1 MGHDTFLDIYQAYAE
16 EITDASPDY
25 HRFMGFSTMAAI
37 LKNRVWLP
45 WGDTRLYPNLWIILL
60 GASTVDHKSTAI
72 MISKRLL
79 DRYDSKLLYPNE
91 FSYERLVMMLSKRP
105 CGAFYFSEFKTLLGL
120 LNRDYMQ
127 GARGLLA
134 DLYDAPYKYER
145 ELAKDTYTIDHPAF
159 NVSAASTLA
168 WFTDKLKDEDV
179 EGGLLI
185 RFLMILAVR
194 RGPSKPRPPMAD
206 AEKRDEMYGWF
217 KIFETISGPCYLT
230 KAAELIHDEWYEK
243 MRLRGQSGGGRF
255 SAFAGRL
262 QGYLV
267 KFSILIE
274 INQTQKLKISGESM
288 TEAVAAA
295 DWLYKHMSQIER
307 EEIVTGKPN
316 KDIQKIRRAIR
327 NNNGKITR
335 RDLIRTTHLSKY
347 ELNSAIDTMEEQETI
362 KVVPTRVEGSKKP
375 VLYYSE
381 VI

>member
-37 LKNRVWLP
+37 LRNKVWLP

-60 GASTVDHKSTAI
+60 GESTIDHKTTAI

-105 CGAFYFSEFKTLLGL
+105 CGAFYFSEFKTFLGL

-127 GARGLLA
+127 GARGLIA
-134 DLYDAPYKYER
+134 DLYDAPEKYDR
-145 ELAKDTYTIDHPAF
+145 ELTKDTYTIEYPAF
-159 NVSAASTLA
+159 NISAATTLA

-185 RFLMILAVR
+185 RFLMISALK
-194 RGPSKPRPPMAD
+194 RGASKPRPPPAD
-206 AEKRDEMYGWF
+206 PEKRNEMYRWF
-217 KIFETISGPCYLT
+217 KVFETISGPCYLSKT
-230 KAAELIHDEWYEK
+230 AELIHDEWYEK
-243 MRLRGQSGGGRF
+243 MRLRSQLNGGRF
-255 SAFAGRL
+255 APFAGRL
-262 QGYLV
+262 QGYLI
-267 KFSILIE
+267 KFSMLLE
-274 INQTQKLKISGESM
+274 INRAQKLKISGESM
-288 TEAVAAA
+288 TEAVATAN
-295 DWLYKHMSQIER
+295 WLYKHMSKIEQ
-307 EEIVTGKPN
+307 EEIVTGKSN

-327 NNNGKITR
+327 SHNGKITR

-347 ELNSAIDTMEEQETI
+347 ELNSAIETMQEQETI
-362 KVVPTRVEGSKKP
+362 QVAPTRVEGSKKP

-381 VI
+381 VM